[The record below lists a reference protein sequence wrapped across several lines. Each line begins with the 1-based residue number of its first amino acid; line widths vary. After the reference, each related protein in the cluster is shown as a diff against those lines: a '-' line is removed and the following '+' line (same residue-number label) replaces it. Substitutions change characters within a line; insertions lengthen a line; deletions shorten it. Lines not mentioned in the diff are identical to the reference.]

1 MSERNPIR
9 VYVTHTF
16 AEHEDYHRVFEYLE
30 AASNFFYL
38 NCSAPG
44 RVPTGGG
51 KEGLKDELR
60 NQIREAEVVL
70 VLSSLYAAHRDW
82 IVYQMDA
89 AQALD
94 LPIIAI
100 EPFGGVGDVPP
111 DVAKRAAERV
121 RWNDRSIVDAAR
133 RQARHEDTTRWE
145 VIEFEMPD

>member
-30 AASNFFYL
+30 AASNFFYV
-38 NCSAPG
+38 NCSAPD
-44 RVPTGGG
+44 RVPSGGG
-51 KEGLKDELR
+51 KEALKDELR

-70 VLSSLYAAHRDW
+70 VLSSLYADHRDW
-82 IVYQMDA
+82 IVYQMDV

-100 EPFGGVGDVPP
+100 EPFGGVGEVPP

-121 RWNDRSIVDAAR
+121 GWNDRSIVDAAR